1 MNWKNIQYFKEER
14 MKKSA
19 LQVKYLKWKQA
30 DMRPIERIVVQLTE
44 MSANSELK
52 GQKSK
57 LRSDYRVNEIRE
69 PEFNLVDIL

>member
-19 LQVKYLKWKQA
+19 LQVKHLKWKQA
-30 DMRPIERIVVQLTE
+30 DMRPIEKIVVQLTE
-44 MSANSELK
+44 MSANSELE

-57 LRSDYRVNEIRE
+57 IEVRLQS
-69 PEFNLVDIL
+69 

>member
-44 MSANSELK
+44 MSANSELE

-57 LRSDYRVNEIRE
+57 IDVRLQS
-69 PEFNLVDIL
+69 